1 MYVLDIL
8 TIVCTGLMTGN
19 ELAVSLFV
27 NPAELELDSHAMA
40 SLLARRLGKAMP
52 LWYILCL
59 ALLIAEAYLRRQGP
73 GRTLLTLAVAV
84 WIATIV
90 FTVIL
95 LVPINNQ
102 VASSEPD
109 SKAWR
114 EDLRRWDLLHRWR
127 ILFLIAAMVCLIA
140 GILAV

>member
-8 TIVCTGLMTGN
+8 TILCTGLMTGN

-27 NPAELELDSHAMA
+27 NPAELELDSHPMA
-40 SLLARRLGKAMP
+40 RLLARRLGKAMP

-73 GRTLLTLAVAV
+73 GHTLLTLAVAV
-84 WIATIV
+84 WIAIII

-95 LVPINNQ
+95 LVPINDR
-102 VASSEPD
+102 VASSEPG
-109 SKAWR
+109 SATWR

-127 ILFLIAAMVCLIA
+127 IVFLIVALSCLIA